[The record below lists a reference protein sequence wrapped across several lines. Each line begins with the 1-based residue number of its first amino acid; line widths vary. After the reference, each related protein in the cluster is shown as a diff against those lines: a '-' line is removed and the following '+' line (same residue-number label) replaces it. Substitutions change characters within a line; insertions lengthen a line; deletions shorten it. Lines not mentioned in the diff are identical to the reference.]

1 MAPFNLPYYE
11 AVNGS
16 RSTSSK
22 QGIEAIQ
29 GLERLTGLIERVT
42 FFNEENGF
50 SVLKVKVT
58 GRRGLVAVVGNIPA
72 VSAGEWLSA
81 EGRWVQDREHGLQ
94 FSATLMRSVPP
105 TTVEGIK
112 RYLGSGLIKGIGP
125 VLAERMV
132 GHFGARIF
140 TIIEEASKALEQI
153 EGIGPTKRER
163 IKKAWEDAKQ
173 VREIMV
179 FLHSHGVS
187 TSRAVR
193 IHRTY
198 GARAVEVIRE
208 NPYVLA
214 RDIHGIGFKSADAIA
229 EQVGIPKDSIMRA
242 CAGISHVLFEAT
254 GEGHC
259 ALPADQLMEASQK
272 LLEIESPTIEQ
283 ALGTLLANQTLVAEN
298 IGGERLVFLP
308 HLRQAERDIAFR
320 LRRLA
325 ASRPVF
331 PAIQLELA
339 LSWCQQRLG
348 VELSE
353 SQLVAVKSALTSRVI
368 IITGGP
374 GVGKTTILRVILG
387 ILTAKKVSCLLC
399 APTGRAAKR
408 LAETTGLEAKTI
420 HRLLE
425 VRPDIGGFARNESRP
440 LECDLLVVDEV
451 SMVDVQLMQSLLRAC
466 PPNASLILVGD
477 ADQLPSVGPGMVLR
491 DLIDSEVI
499 PTVRLREVYRQATG
513 SRIVQTAHR
522 MLRGQLPD
530 SAQEQTDSDFHFI
543 DREASEQILAT
554 IKELLTRR
562 IPARFGLE
570 PARDVQVLCP
580 MNRGSL
586 GVRELNKYLQDLL
599 NPPRHGESAIERFG
613 YQFRPRDKVIQ
624 TENDYDKDVFNGDI
638 GRIERIQPVDHL
650 VVVRFE
656 DRLAEYDFDELD
668 ELALAYAITIHKSQ
682 GSEFPA
688 VIIPL
693 ATEQYVLL
701 QRNLIYTGVTRG
713 RKLVVLVGQKK
724 ALAIAVRNDRVQKRY
739 SGLLWSLRG

>member
-1 MAPFNLPYYE
+1 MSP
-11 AVNGS
+11 
-16 RSTSSK
+16 K
-22 QGIEAIQ
+22 QGTPPESGI
-29 GLERLTGLIERVT
+29 ERLTGLIERVT

-50 SVLKVKVT
+50 AVLKVKVT
-58 GRRGLVAVVGNIPA
+58 GRRGLVAVVGSIPA
-72 VSAGEWLSA
+72 VNAGEWLSA

-94 FSATLMRSVPP
+94 FSASLMRSVPP

-132 GHFGARIF
+132 AHFGARIF

-163 IKKAWEDAKQ
+163 IKQAWEDAKQ
-173 VREIMV
+173 VREIMI

-193 IHRTY
+193 IHRAY
-198 GARAVEVIRE
+198 GSRAVEVIRE

-229 EQVGIPKDSIMRA
+229 EQVGIPKDSIIRA

-259 ALPADQLMEASQK
+259 ALPVDELLEASQK
-272 LLEIESPTIEQ
+272 LLEIEAATIEE
-283 ALGTLLANQTLVAEN
+283 ALNMLLDNQTLLVEV
-298 IGGERLVFLP
+298 IDGERLVFLP
-308 HLRQAERDIAFR
+308 HLRHAERDIAFR

-325 ASRPVF
+325 ASRPMF
-331 PAIQLELA
+331 PAIQLDLA
-339 LSWCQQRLG
+339 LDWCQQRIG

-353 SQLVAVKSALTSRVI
+353 SQLSAIKAALTNRVI
-368 IITGGP
+368 VITGGP
-374 GVGKTTILRVILG
+374 GVGKTTILRVILA
-387 ILTAKKVSCLLC
+387 ILTAKKVRCLLC

-408 LAETTGLEAKTI
+408 LSETTGLEAKTI

-425 VRPDIGGFARNESRP
+425 VRPGVGGFGRDESRP
-440 LECDLLVVDEV
+440 LECDLVVVDEV

-466 PPNASLILVGD
+466 PQNASLILVGD

-491 DLIDSEVI
+491 DVIDSRAI
-499 PTVRLREVYRQATG
+499 PTVRLTEVYRQATG

-522 MLRGQLPD
+522 MLRGQLPE
-530 SAQEQTDSDFHFI
+530 SRQEEPSSDFHFI

-554 IKELLTRR
+554 ITELITRR
-562 IPARFGLE
+562 IPARFRLD
-570 PARDVQVLCP
+570 PAREVQVLCP
-580 MNRGSL
+580 MNRGAL
-586 GVRELNKYLQDLL
+586 GVRELNKYLQNLL
-599 NPPRHGESAIERFG
+599 NPQRHGEPVVERFG
-613 YQFRPRDKVIQ
+613 YQFRTRDKVIQ

-638 GRIERIQPVDHL
+638 GRIDRIHPVDHQ
-650 VVVRFE
+650 VIVKFE
-656 DRLAEYDFDELD
+656 DRVATYDFDELD

-688 VIIPL
+688 VIIPV

-701 QRNLIYTGVTRG
+701 QRNLIYTGITRG
-713 RKLVVLVGQKK
+713 RKLVVLVGQQK
-724 ALAIAVRNDRVQKRY
+724 ALAIAVRNDRVQRRY
-739 SGLLWSLRG
+739 SGLLWSLRGGG